1 MVTALFLF
9 KGLNALIWLSYSY
22 FYMFD
27 QDKLLRSHGMGY
39 DLASKEGKLAVSLM
53 KSMGK
58 IYYMFIAAMWVGGVT
73 GGGGSAWMDVA
84 VTRPICCYGPA

>member
-58 IYYMFIAAMWVGGVT
+58 LWSTNKKSLNLAPEPRCSSLPCGWVV
-73 GGGGSAWMDVA
+73 
-84 VTRPICCYGPA
+84 